1 MLLKLCSIAVGSG
14 GSAEQ
19 AGGEHRAARG
29 RDQGVPW
36 DDQHAA
42 GARQEQAS
50 PAMANGGGGCLLVR
64 FERASMDSATHTTH
78 TPPGS
83 TRCTAST
90 LVFFRTDPIN
100 NNDHGGVRCRA
111 DSEENKQ
118 LKEGKTEGSSHWST
132 GMAQRRQGGRG
143 GDADPA
149 MASA

>member
-1 MLLKLCSIAVGSG
+1 MAAAPSG
-14 GSAEQ
+14 LEASTGLREGAT
-19 AGGEHRAARG
+19 R
-29 RDQGVPW
+29 GVPW

-100 NNDHGGVRCRA
+100 DNGHGGARSRA
-111 DSEENKQ
+111 DSDENKQ
-118 LKEGKTEGSSHWST
+118 LKEGKTEGSSHRST
-132 GMAQRRQGGRG
+132 GMAQRRRGGRG
-143 GDADPA
+143 ADADPA